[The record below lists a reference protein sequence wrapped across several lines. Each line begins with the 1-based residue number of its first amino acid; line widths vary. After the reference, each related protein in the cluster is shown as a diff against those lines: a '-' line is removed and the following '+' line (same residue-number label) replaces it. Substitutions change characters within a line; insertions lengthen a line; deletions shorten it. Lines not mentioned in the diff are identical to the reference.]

1 MGWWTSK
8 LTRQSTRW
16 RWLWMGWWT
25 SRLRMKSTR
34 WMRRKSISLSDKL
47 YFWRKILTFQPQPQ
61 PGRRLGDHRRPWRV
75 HGGGQQHGHWGGG
88 GGLGF
93 LANRPHF
100 WGWDCTCPLRYWS
113 WRICSWNICSPLF
126 WDSFSPY
133 FGTFALPYFGHLL
146 SDSCSPSFGTFALF
160 HKIGA
165 VPRTSLTSSQS
176 TTWRRSANSSLT
188 CGTASRAIFSFCSV
202 RSSPATS
209 RSTSSPSLYHGDNEA
224 FRGWRSHQGNQDQ
237 WSRSAHSLCRQDC
250 KSLSQSW
257 QKECK
262 KIWILDGQRFR
273 TRRGKS
279 LFSLLSA
286 WGDGY
291 STLGLRTFLWLFSTV
306 RFKCNLKLPAW
317 EKAYLQ

>member
-16 RWLWMGWWT
+16 RWLWMGWLT

-75 HGGGQQHGHWGGG
+75 HGGGQQHGHWGGM
-88 GGLGF
+88 GGLG
-93 LANRPHF
+93 
-100 WGWDCTCPLRYWS
+100 S
-113 WRICSWNICSPLF
+113 WRTVHIFGAETVRAHCVTDRDAFALGTFAP
-126 WDSFSPY
+126 PY
-133 FGTFALPYFGHLL
+133 FGIFALPYFGHLL
-146 SDSCSPSFGTFALF
+146 SDSLSPSFRTFALF

-188 CGTASRAIFSFCSV
+188 CGKASRATFSFCSV
-202 RSSPATS
+202 MSSPATS

-224 FRGWRSHQGNQDQ
+224 FRGWRSHQGNQRISDPEVHT
-237 WSRSAHSLCRQDC
+237 RFAG
-250 KSLSQSW
+250 
-257 QKECK
+257 
-262 KIWILDGQRFR
+262 KIA
-273 TRRGKS
+273 K
-279 LFSLLSA
+279 
-286 WGDGY
+286 
-291 STLGLRTFLWLFSTV
+291 V
-306 RFKCNLKLPAW
+306 
-317 EKAYLQ
+317 

>member
-1 MGWWTSK
+1 
-8 LTRQSTRW
+8 
-16 RWLWMGWWT
+16 
-25 SRLRMKSTR
+25 MKSTK

-61 PGRRLGDHRRPWRV
+61 PGRRLGDHRRPWSV
-75 HGGGQQHGHWGGG
+75 HGGGQQHGHLGGVG
-88 GGLGF
+88 GFG
-93 LANRPHF
+93 
-100 WGWDCTCPLRYWS
+100 S
-113 WRICSWNICSPLF
+113 WRTVHIFGAETVRAHCVTDRGAFALGTFAPPYFGIASPLF
-126 WDSFSPY
+126 WDSLSPY

-176 TTWRRSANSSLT
+176 TTWRRSPNSSLT

-224 FRGWRSHQGNQDQ
+224 FWGWRSHQGNQDQ

-250 KSLSQSW
+250 KSLSQSL

-262 KIWILDGQRFR
+262 KIWILDGQRFG

-306 RFKCNLKLPAW
+306 RFKWNLKLPAW